1 MCTIFHFKGHI
12 NGTYMHF
19 KQSLRVYNYT
29 LRKRDPWKNV
39 SNINFFELKQ
49 LIVTVG
55 VYFLFV
61 FLAFRYTQDK
71 FLWFVRLVYGTKY
84 RASIQKLYS
93 FSAMAIIINWW
104 HTHTHTQFLCF
115 ILFFHSVMFV
125 KCQFGLMPLFMC
137 AILCRGWNTRQLKK
151 C

>member
-1 MCTIFHFKGHI
+1 MVHTCILNSPYGYITIRCV
-12 NGTYMHF
+12 NGIHEKMSQISF
-19 KQSLRVYNYT
+19 
-29 LRKRDPWKNV
+29 
-39 SNINFFELKQ
+39 FFELKQ

-71 FLWFVRLVYGTKY
+71 FLWLVRLVYGTKY

-104 HTHTHTQFLCF
+104 HRHTHTQFLCF

>member
-1 MCTIFHFKGHI
+1 MQQMCTIFHFKGHI
-12 NGTYMHF
+12 NGTYMHV

-29 LRKRDPWKNV
+29 LRRRDPWKNV

-71 FLWFVRLVYGTKY
+71 FLWLVRLVYGTKY

-104 HTHTHTQFLCF
+104 HTHTHTHTIFMFYFIFPLCY
-115 ILFFHSVMFV
+115 V
-125 KCQFGLMPLFMC
+125 C
-137 AILCRGWNTRQLKK
+137 
-151 C
+151 